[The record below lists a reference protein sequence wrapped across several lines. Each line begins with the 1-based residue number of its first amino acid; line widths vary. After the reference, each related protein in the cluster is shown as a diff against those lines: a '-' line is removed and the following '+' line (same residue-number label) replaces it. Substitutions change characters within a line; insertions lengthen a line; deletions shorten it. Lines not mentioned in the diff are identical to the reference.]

1 MQEQKNQNNFL
12 SQSPQGPQRKKGLR
26 SQVSGFRFLVVER
39 GTLVGFEGYFLSAF
53 PIRAF
58 AMASHTDVCGT
69 SGTLILTVH
78 NIFRWRWTHFR

>member
-1 MQEQKNQNNFL
+1 MIK
-12 SQSPQGPQRKKGLR
+12 LR
-26 SQVSGFRFLVVER
+26 ER